1 MATSKRIR
9 KRKVATYFTK
19 FVGKSKFGGRQWFLK
34 KLFHRAS
41 LGSLFE
47 REVRTSRMRNKC
59 IEITDYNQMA
69 PFLRRWSIP
78 IVITNPCKKSRIKNH
93 CDSYRALK
101 AEEMPSPDG
110 LFSYT
115 QDELMNLYFSKN
127 KEDN

>member
-19 FVGKSKFGGRQWFLK
+19 FVGKSTFGRQWFYK
-34 KLFHRAS
+34 KLIHKGT
-41 LGSLFE
+41 LEDLFE
-47 REVRTSRMRNKC
+47 REVRTSRMRKKC
-59 IEITDYNQMA
+59 VEVTDYEQMA

-93 CDSYRALK
+93 SDSYRALK
-101 AEEMPSPDG
+101 AEEIPSPDG

-115 QDELMNLYFSKN
+115 HEELLNLYYSKG
-127 KEDN
+127 KK